1 MFMRFEPFTEF
12 DRITG
17 QLRSERRAWQI
28 PVDAYRRD
36 DEFKV
41 LLDLPGTDPGS
52 IELTVDN
59 DVLTVRGT
67 RTWLRFDDDQIA
79 IAERPK
85 GEFSR
90 QLFLGETLDRD
101 KITASY
107 EDGVLAVTIPV
118 IAKAKPRKV
127 KIAHAG
133 GAAKTVAPELA
144 AV

>member
-1 MFMRFEPFTEF
+1 MLMRFEPFSEF
-12 DRITG
+12 DRITE
-17 QLRSERRAWQI
+17 QLKSERRAWQI

-59 DVLTVRGT
+59 DVLTVHGT

-90 QLFLGETLDRD
+90 QLFLGESLDRD

-127 KIAHAG
+127 KIAHAKV
-133 GAAKTVAPELA
+133 AAKTIAPELA
-144 AV
+144 PV

>member
-1 MFMRFEPFTEF
+1 MLMRFEPFSEF
-12 DRITG
+12 DQITE
-17 QLRSERRAWQI
+17 QLKRERRAWQI

-36 DEFKV
+36 NEFKV

-59 DVLTVRGT
+59 DVLSVRGT

-79 IAERPK
+79 ITERPK

-90 QLFLGETLDRD
+90 QLFLGESLDRN

-107 EDGVLAVTIPV
+107 EDGVLTVTIPV
-118 IAKAKPRKV
+118 IAQAKPRKV

-133 GAAKTVAPELA
+133 VAAKTIAPALA